1 MNNKAKNNKAKNNET
16 GKRIS
21 AKNPREKN
29 EKVIRVAKLIALAIV
44 SWLAVISL
52 GMVLTEGK
60 GFLNLYADFYEAW
73 RVAMV
78 LCIIAATAGTVMF
91 WKKGEKLKDHK
102 HIEKEE
108 MHKGHK
114 YIGVLISLS
123 IPTVATIVAEHEGVW
138 KLYRD
143 FYMECPVRFIITN
156 IVGAMLSFC
165 IIICDYEKVMNDNV
179 RELTNEIAEL
189 EEGKNKVK
197 AANDREIRVA
207 NATQAG
213 NDYNRDMQ
221 KENNAEHI
229 KALEKENDTLKNKND
244 ALVKACNNKD
254 DQVNALNRELSKAR
268 NSLQAAKVRCN
279 GYEQEKKSKKQP
291 TEKDA

>member
-1 MNNKAKNNKAKNNET
+1 
-16 GKRIS
+16 
-21 AKNPREKN
+21 
-29 EKVIRVAKLIALAIV
+29 
-44 SWLAVISL
+44 
-52 GMVLTEGK
+52 
-60 GFLNLYADFYEAW
+60 
-73 RVAMV
+73 
-78 LCIIAATAGTVMF
+78 
-91 WKKGEKLKDHK
+91 
-102 HIEKEE
+102 
-108 MHKGHK
+108 
-114 YIGVLISLS
+114 
-123 IPTVATIVAEHEGVW
+123 
-138 KLYRD
+138 
-143 FYMECPVRFIITN
+143 
-156 IVGAMLSFC
+156 
-165 IIICDYEKVMNDNV
+165 MNDNV